1 MLKEFFRE
9 KENDIGQKLK
19 TRLKKKGGRVGGTVL
34 EKG

>member
-9 KENDIGQKLK
+9 QENDIDQKLK
-19 TRLKKKGGRVGGTVL
+19 TTSKKKVGGTVL